1 MFKIEQILKKRKMEN
16 PIDIHIKKLPE
27 GNYIA
32 TSENYT
38 EVIVSGKNISEALE
52 AAKNWISQITKN

>member
-1 MFKIEQILKKRKMEN
+1 MEN